1 MRHSKRRVL
10 YDKLDTLCEGLG
22 KSRQVGAMKNHELL
36 TLLGAACGGKE
47 SELHFIFA
55 NKYFRNSIFK
65 GNVKKQMQIVKTL
78 AKNGILCHTSK

>member
-47 SELHFIFA
+47 SDLHFIFA
-55 NKYFRNSIFK
+55 NKYFRNSIFN
-65 GNVKKQMQIVKTL
+65 GNVKKQMQIVKTSS
-78 AKNGILCHTSK
+78 KNGFLCHTSE

>member
-1 MRHSKRRVL
+1 MLFVRHSKRRVL

-55 NKYFRNSIFK
+55 NKYF
-65 GNVKKQMQIVKTL
+65 M
-78 AKNGILCHTSK
+78 